1 MRKEPYDVGSYVHV
15 VKRGGRGLPIV
26 RDDID
31 KWRFLLSLLHENDR
45 FHSENWFRDLMD
57 YKLANTFTRPPIWP
71 EHRPIV
77 KILAFTLMPNHFH
90 LLLKEIRK
98 DGVSLFMEKVGKAM
112 THHSNKK
119 NREKGS
125 LFQGPFR
132 SRTVDSDAYLRYVAA
147 YIMVKNV
154 FELYPQGGLKKAS
167 ENFNA
172 AWKWAIQYPYSS
184 LTDYSEKRACP
195 IIDKDLLG
203 EVIGSP
209 IALKNLG
216 RDFISGQKTDTALS
230 ERVILE

>member
-1 MRKEPYDVGSYVHV
+1 MRKEPYSIGSYVHV

-31 KWRFLLSLLHENDR
+31 KWRFLLSLFHENDR

-71 EHRPIV
+71 ERQPIV

-90 LLLKEIRK
+90 LLLKEIKK

-119 NREKGS
+119 NGERGS

-132 SRTVDSDAYLRYVAA
+132 SRTVDSDAYLRYVSI

-154 FELYPQGGLKKAS
+154 FELYPKGGLKKAV
-167 ENFNA
+167 ENFDVV
-172 AWKWAIQYPYSS
+172 WKWAIQYPYSS
-184 LTDYSEKRACP
+184 LMDYSEKRSCP

-203 EVIGSP
+203 ELMDSP

-216 RDFISGQKTDTALS
+216 RDFISGQKIDAALS
-230 ERVILE
+230 EKVILE